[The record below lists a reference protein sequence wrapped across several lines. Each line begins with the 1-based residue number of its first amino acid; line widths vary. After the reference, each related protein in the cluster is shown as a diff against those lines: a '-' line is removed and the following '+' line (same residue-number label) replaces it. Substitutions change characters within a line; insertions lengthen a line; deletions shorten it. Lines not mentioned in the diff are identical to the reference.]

1 MNQASAQ
8 ADWTANGN
16 PELLRPTS
24 DYLITV
30 EFAMRET
37 MSSAALSKTF
47 DLSLQTTLCNHML
60 RSNRVKQILC

>member
-16 PELLRPTS
+16 PELLRSTS

-47 DLSLQTTLCNHML
+47 DLSLQTTLFNHML